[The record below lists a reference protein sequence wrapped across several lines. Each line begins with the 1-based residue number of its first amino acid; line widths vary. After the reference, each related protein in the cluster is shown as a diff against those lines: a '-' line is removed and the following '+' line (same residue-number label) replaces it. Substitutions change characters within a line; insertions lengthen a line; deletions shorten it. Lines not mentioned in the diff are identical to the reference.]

1 MISIWTGTVRVSEP
15 EVGYGTASYLRR
27 ETVVG
32 KVLAQTRTV
41 EGRYDSWP

>member
-1 MISIWTGTVRVSEP
+1 MGWDRTRGEP
-15 EVGYGTASYLRR
+15 EVGYGTASYLRK

-41 EGRYDSWP
+41 HVEGRYDSWP